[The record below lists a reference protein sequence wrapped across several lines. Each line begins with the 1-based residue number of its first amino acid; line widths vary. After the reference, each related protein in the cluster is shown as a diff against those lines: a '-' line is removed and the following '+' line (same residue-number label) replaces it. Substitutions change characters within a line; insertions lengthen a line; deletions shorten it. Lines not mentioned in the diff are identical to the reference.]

1 MNKALNEL
9 KGLKSVANHLG
20 DSENFSIIKE
30 IKEKNL
36 NLNKESYSL
45 LNKQIYEKLNQ
56 QLIKRMQLIN
66 QLKSSNFHKSNELND
81 IKYDIFLTPDTQ
93 KVKLF
98 SKLLEIRKRVS
109 NLESKIGNW
118 DVVRNLIK
126 IIKIIKKKNKKKI
139 IKK

>member
-118 DVVRNLIK
+118 DVVRKL
-126 IIKIIKKKNKKKI
+126 IKIIKKKNKKKI
-139 IKK
+139 RKK